1 MKSTLSAAALIAG
14 IAALAVPAGAQAA
27 DPCDAIFNAMVAQ
40 VKVPFAVEAVQAP
53 RSGPAQKM
61 ENRIVGGKSY
71 FFVQGQWHSEP
82 VSPDQMIADLTEE
95 KKSAR
100 QTCTAAGDEAVNG
113 KPAAVYTAHIDNQGE
128 VSDNKIWVAKDTGL
142 PLKTEARMQ
151 EGTITQTFR
160 YDGVE
165 APAGAR

>member
-1 MKSTLSAAALIAG
+1 VIAG
-14 IAALAVPAGAQAA
+14 LAALAVSAGARAA
-27 DPCDAIFNAMVAQ
+27 DPCDLIFNAMVAQ
-40 VKVPFAVEAVQAP
+40 VKVPFAVEAVQTP
-53 RSGPAQKM
+53 KNGPAQKM

-82 VSPDQMIADLTEE
+82 ASPDQMIADLTEE

-100 QTCTAAGDEAVNG
+100 QTCAAAGDEAVNG
-113 KPAAVYTAHIDNQGE
+113 KPATVYTAHVDNQGE
-128 VSDNKIWVAKDTGL
+128 ASDNKIWVAKDTGL

-165 APAGAR
+165 APAGVR